1 MSRAQMQAVTGRR
14 LPRNDGAINQAM
26 ASRLPALYAAK
37 QDRAWDEKVFE
48 AEQDWKK
55 RDEALAKESLEA
67 SKDQAKK
74 ANLINL
80 ANVGASAW
88 TAHSQNNALKEALNA
103 DDGEVIETPS
113 ELAKTAFSSVGNSA
127 PFFSKQGAGDL
138 SNWTGALKDH
148 YLAIPGG
155 VLAGATLGRKLG
167 REYIPFGGEKE
178 KEMMGSALVSGGT
191 TYLASGGDI
200 YSTIAS
206 AVIGGAMGA
215 SDLGDWSW

>member
-1 MSRAQMQAVTGRR
+1 MQAVTGRR
-14 LPRNDGAINQAM
+14 LPRNDNAINQAM

-55 RDEALAKESLEA
+55 RDEALARESLETA
-67 SKDQAKK
+67 KKQSKK

-88 TAHSQNNALKEALNA
+88 MAHSQNNALKEALNA

-113 ELAKTAFSSVGNSA
+113 EFIKAGISSSGNSV
-127 PFFSKQGAGDL
+127 PFFSREGAGSL
-138 SNWTGALKDH
+138 GNWTGALKDH

-155 VLAGATLGRKLG
+155 VLTGMTLGKQLG
-167 REYIPFGGEKE
+167 KEYIPFGGEKE

-200 YSTIAS
+200 YSTVAS

-215 SDLGDWSW
+215 SGAGDYFSW